1 MDKEPGGGRMVG
13 LLAAHVVC
21 CGGIVLM
28 ATGAVGGL
36 GTWLL
41 DGGATWLAMPA
52 LVAAAGL
59 LLLRR
64 RKGRANTEWTKQGR
78 ARARNG

>member
-21 CGGIVLM
+21 CGGIVLI

-41 DGGATWLAMPA
+41 DGGLA
-52 LVAAAGL
+52 
-59 LLLRR
+59 
-64 RKGRANTEWTKQGR
+64 
-78 ARARNG
+78 

>member
-21 CGGIVLM
+21 CGGIVLI

-64 RKGRANTEWTKQGR
+64 RNHQR
-78 ARARNG
+78 RNRWRRIG

>member
-21 CGGIVLM
+21 CGGIVLI

-36 GTWLL
+36 GTWLA
-41 DGGATWLAMPA
+41 DGGTTWLAVPA

-59 LLLRR
+59 LLWRR
-64 RKGRANTEWTKQGR
+64 RKGRAETEWTNQGR
-78 ARARNG
+78 GRARNG